1 MLKSTPWN
9 NYKKNFITLQELG
22 ISIDTSKMNMPKSIT
37 PGQVKL
43 FKKAFQNM
51 KELESGSLA
60 NHDENEM
67 VGHYWLR
74 DTSITPSLE
83 IQKKI
88 KNSII
93 KIKQFSSEIHQGKIK
108 PQKFSY
114 FQNLLLLLS
123 QN

>member
-9 NYKKNFITLQELG
+9 NYKNNFFTLQELG

-83 IQKKI
+83 IQKK
-88 KNSII
+88 
-93 KIKQFSSEIHQGKIK
+93 
-108 PQKFSY
+108 
-114 FQNLLLLLS
+114 
-123 QN
+123 